1 MKVNII
7 DNNILLFNCPHC
19 KELIQVNIKDLNCHI
34 FRHAVYKNSG
44 KQINPHSC
52 KEKCDA
58 LVKKNLVFGCAKP
71 FRIDKIG
78 ENFIVNICDYI

>member
-19 KELIQVNIKDLNCHI
+19 KDLVQVNINDINCHI
-34 FRHAVYKNSG
+34 FRHAIYKNSG

-52 KEKCDA
+52 KEKCES
-58 LVKKNLVFGCAKP
+58 LVKQKLVFGCAKP

-78 ENFIVNICDYI
+78 KHYIISICDYI